1 MEQLVG
7 EIANPKSVSIE
18 HWVGV
23 SHVGL
28 RSTLRACRIGPPS
41 KQGALS
47 NIDWML
53 GHSRR
58 P

>member
-1 MEQLVG
+1 MG